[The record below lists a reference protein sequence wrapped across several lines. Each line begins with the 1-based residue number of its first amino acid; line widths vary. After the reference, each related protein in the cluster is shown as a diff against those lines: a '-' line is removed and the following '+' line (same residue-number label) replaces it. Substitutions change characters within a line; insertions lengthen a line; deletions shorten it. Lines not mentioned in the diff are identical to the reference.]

1 VTPAAT
7 ARGGA
12 LHPSLPQRPGF
23 DLVPKEEAEAVGD
36 AKAATAAG
44 GAAAAAP
51 SPPGKKLNKT
61 ERAAEAIKQGREQ
74 GLAALQGSNED
85 IVKNRRA
92 IRMANLSAAEKLKA
106 ELEGRATIADGE
118 KSGPETVVMQRTEDE
133 EQVEMTREEAREV
146 LEEQGEEGGVDEEIV
161 PREIQPDSEDGE
173 AEVDRPGSEPMEA
186 ETETEP
192 PSRASRVDGTTEADG
207 DVGDVEVV
215 GETETQ
221 TEAERVEGKRG
232 KKKGKRGKKRKYD
245 EAEEDL
251 TSSSESES
259 EAPPDIEA
267 DQPVPKKKLKFNP
280 DGTVEGYEDD
290 VK

>member
-1 VTPAAT
+1 
-7 ARGGA
+7 
-12 LHPSLPQRPGF
+12 
-23 DLVPKEEAEAVGD
+23 VPKEEAEGVDGG
-36 AKAATAAG
+36 KAATAAAVAAG
-44 GAAAAAP
+44 GAAP
-51 SPPGKKLNKT
+51 SPLAKKLNKA

-118 KSGPETVVMQRTEDE
+118 KPGPETVVMQRTEDE

-192 PSRASRVDGTTEADG
+192 PSRASRVDGNTE
-207 DVGDVEVV
+207 GDVEVV
-215 GETETQ
+215 EAVEAETEQ
-221 TEAERVEGKRG
+221 AEGKRG

>member
-1 VTPAAT
+1 M
-7 ARGGA
+7 
-12 LHPSLPQRPGF
+12 HPSLPQRPGF
-23 DLVPKEEAEAVGD
+23 DLVPKEEAGD
-36 AKAATAAG
+36 GAKAVTAA
-44 GAAAAAP
+44 AAAAGAAP
-51 SPPGKKLNKT
+51 SPPGKKLNKA

-106 ELEGRATIADGE
+106 ELEGRSTVADGE

-186 ETETEP
+186 EAEAETETEP
-192 PSRASRVDGTTEADG
+192 PSRASRVDGTTEG
-207 DVGDVEVV
+207 DGDVEVI
-215 GETETQ
+215 GETEME
-221 TEAERVEGKRG
+221 TERIEGKRG

>member
-1 VTPAAT
+1 MTPAAT

-23 DLVPKEEAEAVGD
+23 DLVPKEEAEA
-36 AKAATAAG
+36 ATVAG
-44 GAAAAAP
+44 GATGAAP
-51 SPPGKKLNKT
+51 SPPGKKLNKA

-118 KSGPETVVMQRTEDE
+118 KPGPETVVMQRTEDE

-186 ETETEP
+186 EAEAETEP
-192 PSRASRVDGTTEADG
+192 PSRASRVDGTTEGDG
-207 DVGDVEVV
+207 GVASAEVV
-215 GETETQ
+215 GETETE
-221 TEAERVEGKRG
+221 TERVEGKRG